1 MRRIVV
7 AIGLLAFFLQ
17 ANPQEL
23 IHMAKEAG
31 LAPIPESKAELFGI
45 IEQKDNPLTDER
57 IELGKKLYFDP
68 RLSKSGI
75 ISCNTCHNL
84 GLGGV
89 DGVPTS
95 IGHRW
100 AANPHH
106 LNAPTVYNSVF
117 NSVQFWD
124 GRSPH
129 LADQAMGPIQAI
141 PEMAL
146 SAETAI
152 ARIGSIPAYV
162 DEFKAAFR
170 GEEAPVTFKNV
181 GKAIAA
187 FEATLVTPSRYDD
200 FLNGD
205 TRALSKAEQE
215 GLRTFVEKGCTA
227 CHNGIGTGGAT
238 MEAFAWQGQ
247 YEYAN
252 IGDFS
257 GNEKGLVRT
266 PTLRNITETAPY
278 FHNGTVWDLREAV
291 EIMANIQ
298 LGLKLSKKE
307 IASIAA
313 FLNSME
319 GRKPEVIYP
328 ILPAS
333 TAATPRPQ
341 PFYEHP

>member
-1 MRRIVV
+1 MTRILLVV
-7 AIGLLAFFLQ
+7 ALLAFSLH
-17 ANPQEL
+17 ASEGL
-23 IHMAKEAG
+23 IKMAKEAG
-31 LAPIPESKAELFGI
+31 LVPIPADEAGLRKA
-45 IEQKDNPLTDER
+45 IEQKDNPLTPER

-100 AANPHH
+100 APNPHH

-146 SAETAI
+146 SAETAV
-152 ARIGSIPAYV
+152 ARLSSIPAYV
-162 DEFKAAFR
+162 EEFKVAFK
-170 GEEAPVTFKNV
+170 GERKPVTFENV

-205 TRALSKAEQE
+205 TRALSKAEQQ
-215 GLRTFVEKGCTA
+215 GLRLFVEKGCAT
-227 CHNGIGTGGAT
+227 CHNGMGTGGAT
-238 MEAFAWQGQ
+238 MQAFAWEGQ
-247 YEYAN
+247 YEYAG

-257 GNEKGLVRT
+257 GNEDGLVRT

-278 FHNGTVWDLREAV
+278 FHNGTVWDLHEAV

-298 LGLKLSKKE
+298 LGLELSKKE
-307 IASIAA
+307 IGSIVT
-313 FLNSME
+313 FLGSME
-319 GRKPEVIYP
+319 GRKPEVVYP

-333 TAATPRPQ
+333 TAKTPQPQ

>member
-1 MRRIVV
+1 MKRILLSV
-7 AIGLLAFFLQ
+7 AFLAFSLHAAQ
-17 ANPQEL
+17 DL
-23 IHMAKEAG
+23 IDMAKAAG
-31 LAPIPESKAELFGI
+31 LKPIPASQAELMKV
-45 IEQKDNPLTDER
+45 IEQKDNPLTPEK
-57 IELGKKLYFDP
+57 IQLGKKLYFDP

-95 IGHRW
+95 VGHRW
-100 AANPHH
+100 EPNPHH
-106 LNAPTVYNSVF
+106 LNSPTVYNSVF

-146 SAETAI
+146 SAETAV

-162 DEFKAAFR
+162 KEFERSFSGKD
-170 GEEAPVTFKNV
+170 PVTFENI

-215 GLRTFVEKGCTA
+215 GLRTFIEKGCAA

-238 MEAFAWQGQ
+238 MEAFAWEGQ
-247 YEYAN
+247 YEYAD

-257 GNEKGLVRT
+257 GNEDGLVRT

-278 FHNGTVWDLREAV
+278 FHNGTVWDLHEAV

-298 LGLKLSKKE
+298 LGMELTQGE
-307 IASIAA
+307 IGSIVT
-313 FLNSME
+313 FLEALE
-319 GRKPEVIYP
+319 GRKPEVVYP
-328 ILPAS
+328 MLPAS
-333 TAATPRPQ
+333 TADTPRPQ
-341 PFYEHP
+341 PFYEHQ

>member
-1 MRRIVV
+1 MTRILV
-7 AIGLLAFFLQ
+7 ATGLLAFSLQ
-17 ANPQEL
+17 ASESL
-23 IHMAKEAG
+23 IEMAKAAG
-31 LAPIPESKAELFGI
+31 LKPIPASQSELNKV
-45 IEQKDNPLTDER
+45 IEQEDNTLTPEK
-57 IELGKKLYFDP
+57 IELGKRLYFDP

-100 AANPHH
+100 APNPHH

-146 SAETAI
+146 SPETAE
-152 ARIGSIPAYV
+152 ARFGSIPEYV
-162 DEFKAAFR
+162 EEFEKAFE
-170 GEEAPVTFKNV
+170 GEKNPLTFENI

-205 TRALSKAEQE
+205 TDALSKAEQE
-215 GLRTFVEKGCTA
+215 GLRLFVEKGCA
-227 CHNGIGTGGAT
+227 SCHNGMGTGGGT
-238 MEAFAWQGQ
+238 MQAFAWEGE
-247 YEYAN
+247 YEYAE

-257 GNEKGLVRT
+257 GNENGMVRT

-278 FHNGTVWDLREAV
+278 FHNGAVWDLHEAV

-298 LGLKLSKKE
+298 LGLELKDEEVS
-307 IASIAA
+307 SIVT
-313 FLNSME
+313 FLEALE
-319 GRKPEVIYP
+319 GEKPEITYP
-328 ILPAS
+328 MFPAS
-333 TAATPRPQ
+333 TPDTPKPQ
-341 PFYEHP
+341 PFYEHK